1 MPKEKLTE
9 MSDHSLAGSLAKKR
23 NAISYSRLNFSS
35 LIQRLHKLFSSLP
48 DRRLGSNQSKSFNDA
63 AMGAF
68 AIFHTQSPSFLSY
81 QERMRESEGRDN
93 AQSLFGINDLLSDN
107 HIRDLMDEV
116 PPEELFSFFL
126 ELIWDLKDLGYLD
139 LFRSYN
145 NNLLLGIDGSQ
156 FFSSKKICC
165 ESCCQQRS
173 VSEKSKKETI
183 TYHHN
188 VVMAAF
194 VSPGHNQV
202 ISLPPEFII
211 QQDGTQKQDCEL
223 NATRRWLSK
232 FGTTIAQQGVTILG
246 DDLYSHHGFCQELLA
261 LGFDFIFTCKPSSHR
276 TLDEYLEL
284 LKDQIVTKER
294 RYYTGR
300 RWLVDKTRYLNGVP
314 IRDGKGAQEVNWF
327 ERITIVE
334 ETGEKIYHNSW
345 LTNFEITKA
354 NVDQLVI
361 DGRARWK
368 IENENNNVL
377 KTKGY
382 HLEHNFGHGKNHL
395 AQVFLTL
402 NLLAFLIHTIQ
413 EMVDARYYRLFKA
426 IGNRKTFFNDI
437 KTLTRYLYFS
447 SWENMIIFML
457 KGLKLPIPDT
467 S

>member
-9 MSDHSLAGSLAKKR
+9 ISDHSFAGSLAKKR
-23 NAISYSRLNFSS
+23 NAISYSRLSFSS

-48 DRRLGSNQSKSFNDA
+48 DHRLGSNQSKSFNDA

-93 AQSLFGINDLLSDN
+93 AQSLFGIYDLLSDN

-116 PPEELFSFFL
+116 PPEKLFSFFL
-126 ELIWDLKDLGYLD
+126 E
-139 LFRSYN
+139 
-145 NNLLLGIDGSQ
+145 
-156 FFSSKKICC
+156 
-165 ESCCQQRS
+165 
-173 VSEKSKKETI
+173 
-183 TYHHN
+183 
-188 VVMAAF
+188 
-194 VSPGHNQV
+194 
-202 ISLPPEFII
+202 
-211 QQDGTQKQDCEL
+211 
-223 NATRRWLSK
+223 
-232 FGTTIAQQGVTILG
+232 
-246 DDLYSHHGFCQELLA
+246 

-314 IRDGKGAQEVNWF
+314 IRDGKSAQEVNWF

-413 EMVDARYYRLFKA
+413 EMVDAKYYRLFKA

-447 SWENMIIFML
+447 SWENMII
-457 KGLKLPIPDT
+457 T
-467 S
+467 STQMHF